1 MTFPVWIEL
10 GPYRLHP
17 HAVFELLAYFVGFRL
32 YLRDR
37 KRRGDLLD
45 APRRWWVVAAA
56 AAGAA
61 LGARLLALLEC
72 PAELW
77 SGGDFPLERLAGK
90 SIVGAIAGG
99 WLAVEGAKRLGG
111 IESRTGDLL
120 AIPLAAAIALG
131 RVGCL
136 LTGAGDRTFGD
147 ATTLPLAFDFGDGVP
162 RLPMPLFESLFLV
175 FLIVVL
181 VRWRARSP
189 TEGDLFRGFVAAY
202 FAWRLVVDFGK
213 HADCRWLGLST
224 IQWVTVL
231 GLSALAPD
239 LRRGLTG
246 WRARTGRSIQ

>member
-17 HAVFELLAYFVGFRL
+17 HVVFELLAYFVGFRL

-37 KRRGDLLD
+37 RRRGDFLD
-45 APRRWWVVAAA
+45 APRRWWIVAAA

-77 SGGDFPLERLAGK
+77 SGDGFPLERLAGK

-120 AIPLAAAIALG
+120 AIPLAAAIAIG
-131 RVGCL
+131 RIGCF
-136 LTGAGDRTFGD
+136 LTGAGDHTFGD
-147 ATTLPLAFDFGDGVP
+147 ATALPFAFDFGDGVR
-162 RLPMPLFESLFLV
+162 RLPMPLFEILFLAA
-175 FLIVVL
+175 LIAL
-181 VRWRARSP
+181 LARWRKRSP
-189 TEGDLFRGFVAAY
+189 AAGDLFRGFVGAY
-202 FAWRLVVDFGK
+202 FFFRLVVDFGK

-224 IQWVTVL
+224 IQWVAVL
-231 GLSALAPD
+231 GLAALAPD
-239 LRRGLTG
+239 MLRWL
-246 WRARTGRSIQ
+246 RSKSAVQEGD